1 MMLLDAYTS
10 LLSAAGLGVKGN
22 SPSPEQEGE
31 VYINR
36 GGETSSEKTLLLVG
50 GKKLVLCHN

>member
-10 LLSAAGLGVKGN
+10 LLSAAGLSVKGN

-36 GGETSSEKTLLLVG
+36 EEKPLQ
-50 GKKLVLCHN
+50 KKHSCLSR